1 MDALAQLAAQGDRRG
16 DEMNRII
23 GLPRVPD
30 VPDDIQQ
37 EMSDLL
43 LLSSSTWKT
52 LNKTQ
57 VAAMLAYLMYDG
69 LLGAVGV
76 GWGKTFISFKIAD
89 LAYAKG
95 KRKILL
101 LVPANC
107 VVKTAHEIPELME
120 ETALNLPIHIIGG
133 QTKAKRSKLIQETS
147 GLFIMSYAQLSL
159 KDTSEMIKAISPEV
173 IIADECHKLAKVD
186 SSCTMRIDRYM
197 NENPK
202 TEFCG
207 MSGTLTN
214 KTLYDYAH
222 LARWACRKN
231 SPLPDNGH
239 ELDQWCDVLATTFS
253 EHVMG
258 VTFKPLIDWARAN
271 YPKEQ
276 FLNNEVASLRRA
288 YKYRFTTTP
297 GIVSSGDAKVN
308 VSLMIQNNEIT
319 NAKSYQGYEELIQ
332 HMDNVNDYMMNPAGE
347 EIEYALHKFKY
358 MYELTSGFF
367 LELYWEDDEVVSK
380 HLNIPYHEA
389 HERLE
394 RSKEHLE
401 ACQLYWAQ
409 QRKWLEEHAQ
419 EGLDMPSLLE
429 DAMLEHQAR
438 YVGNELYTKFAYM
451 KSKEFEGRIDRAERS
466 HRVCDYK
473 VQEAVKF
480 YKPLKKLNKGCLF
493 WVHHHEMGRWLV
505 EAFKEAGMECIYAD
519 ATKKGELQILN
530 KNNKHLPI
538 IASTA
543 SHGTGKNLQH
553 FSENYFVQF
562 SRSATTMEQAIG
574 RTHRQG
580 QKSDQLIMNT
590 NFTTEFDHEMFSATI
605 ADSLYIAQT
614 QNRQKLIYADYNPI
628 PKQFSN
634 AVLKERG
641 LVDLGNVDKIL
652 KGL

>member
-1 MDALAQLAAQGDRRG
+1 MNILEQFKAQGDRRG
-16 DEMNRII
+16 EEMNRII
-23 GLPRVPD
+23 NLPRVPE
-30 VPDDIQQ
+30 VPDDVQQ
-37 EMSDLL
+37 QMSDLL
-43 LLSSSTWKT
+43 LLSSSNWKL

-89 LAYAKG
+89 LAYEKG

-107 VVKTAHEIPELME
+107 VVKTVHEIPELME
-120 ETALNLPIHIIGG
+120 ETSLNLPIHIVGG
-133 QTKAKRSKLIQETS
+133 ATKAKRAKIIKEDK

-159 KDTSEMIKAISPEV
+159 KDTSEMIKAISPEI

-186 SSCTMRIDRYM
+186 SSCTMRVDRYM
-197 NENPK
+197 SEFPD

-222 LARWACRKN
+222 MSRWANGKN
-231 SPLPDNGH
+231 SPLPDSGH
-239 ELDQWCDVLATTFS
+239 ELDQWCDMLASTFS

-258 VTFKPLIDWARAN
+258 ATFSPLINWAKAN
-271 YPKEQ
+271 YPKEK
-276 FLNNEVASLRRA
+276 FLSNEVASLRRA
-288 YKYRFTTTP
+288 YKYRFNTAP
-297 GIVSSGDAKVN
+297 GNVSSGDAKVN
-308 VSLMIQNNEIT
+308 VSLMIQNNEISNPNQYT
-319 NAKSYQGYEELIQ
+319 GYGELLQ
-332 HMDNVNDYMMNPAGE
+332 HMQNIEDYMMNPAGE

-367 LELYWEDDEVVSK
+367 LELYWQNEDVVAKQLKISESEA
-380 HLNIPYHEA
+380 YH
-389 HERLE
+389 RLE

-429 DAMLEHQAR
+429 DAMLEHKAR

-451 KSKEFEGRIDRAERS
+451 KSKEFEERIDRAERS

-473 VQEAVKF
+473 IQEAVKF
-480 YKPLKKLNKGCLF
+480 YKPLNKLNKGCLF
-493 WVHHHEMGRWLV
+493 WVHHHEMGRWLCDAFR
-505 EAFKEAGMECIYAD
+505 EADIPYIYAD

-530 KNNKHLPI
+530 KNNRHLPV

-553 FSENYFVQF
+553 FSENYFMQF

-580 QKSDQLIMNT
+580 QKADQLIMNT
-590 NFTTEFDHEMFSATI
+590 NFTTEFDHEMFAATI

-614 QNRQKLIYADYNPI
+614 QNRQKLIYADYNPV
-628 PKQFSN
+628 PKKFSN

-641 LVDLGNVDKIL
+641 LTDLGNIDKIL

>member
-1 MDALAQLAAQGDRRG
+1 
-16 DEMNRII
+16 
-23 GLPRVPD
+23 
-30 VPDDIQQ
+30 
-37 EMSDLL
+37 
-43 LLSSSTWKT
+43 
-52 LNKTQ
+52 
-57 VAAMLAYLMYDG
+57 MYGG
-69 LLGAVGV
+69 LLGSVGV
-76 GWGKTFISFKIAD
+76 GWGKTFISFKTAD
-89 LAYAKG
+89 LAYEKG
-95 KRKILL
+95 KRKIML

-107 VVKTAHEIPELME
+107 VGKTAHEIPELME
-120 ETALNLPIHIIGG
+120 ETSLNLPIHILGG
-133 QTKAKRSKLIQETS
+133 AAKAKRTKLSKEDK
-147 GLFIMSYAQLSL
+147 GLFILSYSQLSL
-159 KDTSEMIKAISPEV
+159 KDTSEILKNISPEV
-173 IIADECHKLAKVD
+173 IIADECHKLKKVD
-186 SSCTMRIDRYM
+186 SSCTLRIQRYM
-197 NENPK
+197 DEFPN

-207 MSGTLTN
+207 MSGTMTD

-222 LARWACRKN
+222 LSRWANGKN

-258 VTFKPLIDWARAN
+258 ATFKPLINWARAN
-271 YPKEQ
+271 YPNET

-288 YKYRFTTTP
+288 YKYRFNTAP
-297 GIVSSGDAKVN
+297 GNVSSGDAEVN
-308 VSLMIQNNEIT
+308 VSLMIQNNEVK
-319 NAKSYQGYEELIQ
+319 NPNKYEGYSELLQ
-332 HMDNVNDYMMNPAGE
+332 HMQNIEDYMMNPAGE

-367 LELYWEDDEVVSK
+367 LELYWQDEDVVSR
-380 HLNIPYHEA
+380 HLKITEREA
-389 HERLE
+389 YERLE

-438 YVGNELYTKFAYM
+438 YVGNELYSKFAYM
-451 KSKEFEGRIDRAERS
+451 KSKEFDGLIERAERS

-473 VQEAVKF
+473 VQEAVNF
-480 YKPLKKLNKGCLF
+480 YKPLNKLNKGCLF
-493 WVHHHEMGRWLV
+493 WVHHHEMGRWLC
-505 EAFKEAGMECIYAD
+505 EAFKEADIPYVYAD
-519 ATKKGELQILN
+519 ASKKGELQILN
-530 KNNKHLPI
+530 KDNKHLPI

-580 QKSDQLIMNT
+580 QKVDQLIMNT
-590 NFTTEFDHEMFSATI
+590 NFTTEFDHEMFAAVI

-614 QNRQKLIYADYNPI
+614 QNRQKLVYADYNPI
-628 PKQFSN
+628 PKKFSN

-641 LVDLGNVDKIL
+641 LTDLGNVDKIL